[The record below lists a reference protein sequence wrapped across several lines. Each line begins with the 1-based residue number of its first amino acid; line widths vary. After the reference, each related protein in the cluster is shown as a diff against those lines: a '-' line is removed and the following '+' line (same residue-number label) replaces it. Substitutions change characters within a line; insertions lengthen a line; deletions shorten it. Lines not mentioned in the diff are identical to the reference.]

1 MTHQID
7 LSRRFTPAS
16 ANATLPLVSR
26 VVDDLMRLHEVWRA
40 AVTSYELAQADAD
53 SQGESVAAREARLEV
68 ARLAAE
74 IEGCLDELEQVG
86 CLFKGFELGLVDFP
100 CEHEGRTVL
109 LCWQHGETEVTH
121 WHELEAGFAG
131 RQPLDD
137 AFYAWEG
144 R

>member
-1 MTHQID
+1 MNRH
-7 LSRRFTPAS
+7 RRLFTPTT

-26 VVDDLMRLHEVWRA
+26 VVADLVRLHAVWRA

-53 SQGESVAAREARLEV
+53 AASESVAARDARLEV
-68 ARLAAE
+68 GRLAGE

-86 CLFKGFELGLVDFP
+86 CLFRDFEQGLVDFP
-100 CEHEGRTVL
+100 AELDGRTVC
-109 LCWQHGETEVTH
+109 LCWQRSEAEVGH
-121 WHELEAGFAG
+121 WHELDAGFTG

-137 AFYAWEG
+137 AFCVPEG